1 MMIDF
6 MVSLTADI
14 MATASLSGVSSA
26 GQFLATGE
34 SGGILQALMQGFQ
47 VQAVQGPDA
56 APAAAPVTQIT
67 NVALEGS
74 EFTLLSL
81 FQSAGLIVK
90 VVMGILVLASV
101 WSWGIIFDKSLLF
114 SRLKSKSRR
123 FEAMFWSGKPL
134 DDLYRKIGD
143 KADHPM
149 SRVFTAAMA
158 EWSRNKDNTASS
170 TGLAVSA
177 KERIDRIMNVAVS
190 RELDRAERHL
200 GTLATIGSASPFIGL
215 LGTVWG
221 IMTAFQAIAVTKDT
235 NLAVVAPGIAEAL
248 FATALGLIAAIP
260 AVIAYNRYS
269 SKINS
274 YAVQLQGFADEFSTI
289 LSRQLDERSR

>member
-1 MMIDF
+1 MMMEI
-6 MVSLTADI
+6 L
-14 MATASLSGVSSA
+14 ASLASQTSVGSA
-26 GQFLATGE
+26 ITGSAVTTAAE
-34 SGGILQALMQGFQ
+34 ILSIEGGILQVIAQTIQ
-47 VQAVQGPDA
+47 VQDALPNLAPSAV
-56 APAAAPVTQIT
+56 PVGEVTTTQ
-67 NVALEGS
+67 LEGG
-74 EFTLLSL
+74 EFTLLGL
-81 FQSAGLIVK
+81 FQSAGFVVK
-90 VVMGILVLASV
+90 AVMGVLILASI

-114 SRLKSKSRR
+114 GRLKSKSRK

-149 SRVFTAAMA
+149 ARVFTAAMA
-158 EWSRNKDNTASS
+158 EWTRNKDNTATTS
-170 TGLAVSA
+170 GLAVSA

-221 IMTAFQAIAVTKDT
+221 IMTAFQAIALTKDT

-248 FATALGLIAAIP
+248 FATALGLVAAIP

-289 LSRQLDERSR
+289 LSRQLDERAR